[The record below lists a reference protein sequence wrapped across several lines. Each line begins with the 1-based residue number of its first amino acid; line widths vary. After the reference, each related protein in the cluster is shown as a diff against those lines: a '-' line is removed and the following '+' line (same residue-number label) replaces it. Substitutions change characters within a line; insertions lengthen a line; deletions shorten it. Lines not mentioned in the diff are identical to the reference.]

1 MKDLQILNME
11 IDKIIPYENN
21 PRDNDDAVP
30 YVANSIKEFGFKVP
44 IIVDKD
50 NVIVAGHTRLKA
62 AKQLGLET
70 VPVIIADDLNE
81 DQINAFRLA
90 DNKVG
95 EMALWNLEKLEE
107 ELNNI
112 QMNMDAFGFLDGLEE
127 ENTEEIE
134 NEYTT
139 KIKIPQYEITG
150 EEPHINDLV
159 DDYKVNELI
168 EEIKNSNVTDEQKEF
183 LIKAAQRHLTFDY
196 RNIAEYYAHQD
207 KEMQELMEKS
217 ALVIIDIKDAI
228 ANGYVQLTEK
238 LEEIMNDYE

>member
-62 AKQLGLET
+62 AKQLRLET